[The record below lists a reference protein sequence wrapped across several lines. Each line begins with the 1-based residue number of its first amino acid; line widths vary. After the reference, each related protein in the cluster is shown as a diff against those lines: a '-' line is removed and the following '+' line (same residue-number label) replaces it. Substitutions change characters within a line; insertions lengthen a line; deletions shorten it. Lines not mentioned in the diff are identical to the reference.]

1 VAQAWSE
8 YEGRQQQARTEEFFD
23 QLTAELRAL
32 LEKFSDLNQ
41 RVTELADAAEVLE
54 LAVGAARR
62 ETEAVKR
69 SQFSKIYSSF
79 LSEPRGTTPDERI
92 NLIHHLEQLSMADLT
107 VLRQFAQGPNRGDVL
122 TRTTHGGWSPVGVDD
137 PNPNWLRE
145 HGPLVH
151 SLAKLE
157 SRGLIHEATINA
169 SFAHAGDAG
178 SAFNRFR
185 RRAWQI
191 TPIGLKLLKSIR
203 FGG

>member
-1 VAQAWSE
+1 MAAQL
-8 YEGRQQQARTEEFFD
+8 R
-23 QLTAELRAL
+23 ELQTTVGDLDKRAAS
-32 LEKFSDLNQ
+32 FS
-41 RVTELADAAEVLE
+41 DAAEVLE
-54 LAVGAARR
+54 LAVAAARR

-69 SQFSKIYSSF
+69 SQFSRIYSGF
-79 LSEPRGTTPDERI
+79 LSDPRGTTPDERI
-92 NLIHHLEQLSMADLT
+92 DLIHHLEQLSMADLT
-107 VLRQFAQGPNRGDVL
+107 VLGHFAQGPNRGDFL
-122 TRTTHGGWSPVGVDD
+122 TGTTHGGWSPVGVDD

-145 HGPLVH
+145 FGPLVH

-169 SFAHAGDAG
+169 GFAHAGDAG

-191 TPIGLKLLKSIR
+191 TPMGLKLLKSMR